1 MSWLDY
7 FSKAPESK
15 GPDKYVRDAK
25 GRFATK
31 WGKKGFAHAGVQ
43 VTARGGRIDFNEA
56 APLVKARLVR
66 QAVATLVKGK
76 QGHTNITAITSVIA
90 QATGSI
96 HSPELGNKVAEAI
109 RSLQKSGDIRIVLTT
124 QNIKRE
130 GGHWVYVNPETKKTI
145 VNPLTGKPGFA
156 APGEARAIAT
166 RDVHSIELTTKGNR
180 AMAPK
185 ERAGFDLQQTLSAS
199 RPAKF
204 DPVPGST
211 SEQALAIRRK
221 AWPSSSLGPQG
232 RVHASEATAPE
243 LLTVEFKGDKVRKK
257 GEKTLAET
265 YPNLDW
271 YDATSSARANVGAMT
286 GDTALLATV
295 RLTKTNPKTPAMKTA
310 EKLGIPHPDKP
321 YYAILNPGGNGREV
335 TRDML
340 NIGTLADNPSEI
352 KKIVKLVD
360 TPRLYGAR
368 ASGTARGVAIEV
380 IKRAGFGKDNPATP
394 EIKAKAT
401 LLANTLVNNFGETP
415 MAKFEAK
422 FKGLAKEVPDN
433 FVYTNP
439 VNGFRMSFQKHD
451 MAIQRYQLVDEKG
464 KKFTASARVPEEPNK
479 NKSANSAMPLFV
491 QSMDAAVKDEIM
503 VRLKNPFSK
512 HDAFAV
518 DRRKGEAAVKELR
531 QVAADAYTKIN
542 RANPIGDLGEQMKK
556 QWKAQIG
563 SEVRYGG
570 TRKKGYKYKIFT
582 QADYDKKVTAINN
595 AVNNFFPSGKPPQVT
610 IPGNTEHLE
619 LE

>member
-1 MSWLDY
+1 MSWRDY
-7 FSKAPESK
+7 FQKAAAPKSS
-15 GPDKYVRDAK
+15 GARVYVRDK
-25 GRFATK
+25 IGRFASK
-31 WGKKGFAHAGVQ
+31 WGAKGFEHAGVSP
-43 VTARGGRIDFNEA
+43 TARYKRMDFVEA
-56 APLVKARLVR
+56 PTLIRARLVKM
-66 QAVATLVKGK
+66 AVATIRGDTKGSTLD
-76 QGHTNITAITSVIA
+76 GIVAAIS
-90 QATGSI
+90 QATGTTQSRD
-96 HSPELGNKVAEAI
+96 LAEAVHNTVKD
-109 RSLQKSGDIRIVLTT
+109 LQKRKELSVTAT
-124 QNIKRE
+124 PQAIKRE
-130 GGHWVYVNPETKKTI
+130 GGHWVFVDINPI
-145 VNPLTGKPGFA
+145 TGKAGQ
-156 APGEARAIAT
+156 GGREIAT
-166 RDVHSIELTTKGNR
+166 RDVIAISLTKQGTNSL
-180 AMAPK
+180 APA
-185 ERAGFDLQQTLSAS
+185 ERKGFDLGQSLSIT
-199 RPAKF
+199 RPSKF
-204 DPVPGST
+204 DPVPGGMA
-211 SEQALAIRRK
+211 EKALEIRR
-221 AWPSSSLGPQG
+221 AAFPSSKLAPQG
-232 RVHASEATAPE
+232 RVHASEPTAPE
-243 LLTVEFKGDKVRKK
+243 LLKVEFKEGQVRKP
-257 GEKTLAET
+257 GQQTLGET
-265 YPNLDW
+265 YKNLDW

-286 GDTALLATV
+286 GDKALLKSV
-295 RLTKTNPKTPAMKTA
+295 RLQPGAIDSPAVQTA
-310 EKLGIPHPDKP
+310 KKLNIPHPDKP
-321 YYAILNPGGNGREV
+321 YYAILNPGGNGREI

-340 NIGTLADNPSEI
+340 DIGGLADNPSEI

-368 ASGTARGVAIEV
+368 AAGTARGVESEI
-380 IKRAGFGKDNPATP
+380 IKRAGFGKDNPASA
-394 EIKAKAT
+394 EVKSKAK
-401 LLANTLVNNFGETP
+401 LLATTLVNNFGETP
-415 MAKFEAK
+415 MAQFEAK

-451 MAIQRYQLVDEKG
+451 VSVYRGFLKTDDGKEVRATARYPD
-464 KKFTASARVPEEPNK
+464 EPNK
-479 NKSANSAMPLFV
+479 NKSTNSAMPLFV

-595 AVNNFFPSGKPPQVT
+595 AVNNFFPSGKPPSVT
-610 IPGNTEHLE
+610 IPGNTDHLE